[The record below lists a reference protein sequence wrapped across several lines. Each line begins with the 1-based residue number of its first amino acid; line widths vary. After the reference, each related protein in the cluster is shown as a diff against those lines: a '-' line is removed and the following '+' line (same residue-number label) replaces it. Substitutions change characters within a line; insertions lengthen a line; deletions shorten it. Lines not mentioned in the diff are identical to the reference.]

1 MVNHNFIQDNEV
13 HIKIGGDHGRQSY
26 KESLQVCNTHN
37 PNSKD
42 NTVVFNIF
50 EAEDYKP
57 NLKTALNQYHEEIA
71 QLQRSQWRYVHNI
84 LVYFIIN
91 MK

>member
-1 MVNHNFIQDNEV
+1 MAYIPNIQDNEV

-42 NTVVFNIF
+42 NIVVFNIF
-50 EAEDYKP
+50 EAKDY
-57 NLKTALNQYHEEIA
+57 
-71 QLQRSQWRYVHNI
+71 
-84 LVYFIIN
+84 
-91 MK
+91 

>member
-1 MVNHNFIQDNEV
+1 MVDKGIITGVQH
-13 HIKIGGDHGRQSY
+13 
-26 KESLQVCNTHN
+26 THN

-50 EAEDYKP
+50 EAKDYKP
-57 NLKTALNQYHEEIA
+57 NVKTALNQFHEEIA
-71 QLQRSQWRYVHNI
+71 QLRRSQWRYVHNI
-84 LVYFIIN
+84 FVFFIIN